1 MPVDYYIKIQGCVV
15 SLMSK
20 NSKANVLRRLLV
32 KPVWIELWHLI
43 TEDKFDMAKW
53 SQLSPIEKNF
63 MMLLAQKLNIQSRE
77 LHSANNNEAAGEIER
92 LKVLEGSI
100 LAGNMNKDILNE
112 AITIIDDLAD
122 RSMLYRRTAN
132 SLKKRFNKAYEQVSE
147 SFDTIQKLR
156 RR

>member
-63 MMLLAQKLNIQSRE
+63 MMLLAQKLNIQNRE